1 MTENKFRLNTP
12 AHLVVCTIIKQSVVD
27 TLVTDLTNAGYK
39 KGADVAELDME
50 EIEEGTIHIGHGE
63 ETLKSID
70 PDGTYHGGFARV
82 LRTLQKF
89 TTGVDERTL
98 NAVEEAL
105 TSGHYL
111 IGVMTDGSDA
121 QRDEVHAL
129 MQAHSGTHIF
139 YAGNGY
145 TQLLSGW

>member
-12 AHLVVCTIIKQSVVD
+12 AHLVVCTITERSVVD
-27 TLVTDLTNAGYK
+27 LLVTDLTNAGYK
-39 KGADVAELDME
+39 KGADVAELDLA
-50 EIEEGTIHIGHGE
+50 EIEEGTIHIGHGA
-63 ETLKSID
+63 ETLKIID

-89 TTGVDERTL
+89 TTEVDERTL

-105 TSGHYL
+105 TSGKYL
-111 IGVMTDGSDA
+111 VGVMTDGSDA

-139 YAGNGY
+139 YAGKVY